1 MERSRPVTG
10 VRSEAHEA
18 RDAASPLGP
27 SGRPVIVC
35 VDDDAETLTRLEEAL
50 CKRYAAD
57 YRVISERSAADALGR
72 LEACRAAGDDVAVVL
87 ADQWMPEVTG
97 DELLGKVKRLH
108 PHAKRALLIDFGAWG
123 DRPTA
128 DAVLRCMALGHIDYY
143 VVKPWRS
150 PDEYFH
156 RTITE
161 FLHEWSRA
169 ASSEPKEVTVVA
181 KGWSAKGHELRDL
194 LARNGVPHAFHD
206 SDSEEGL
213 QLLRETGTESVT
225 GPVVVMLDGRVLL
238 DPSRADLARAYG
250 VSTQLG
256 DDTDFDVA
264 VIGAGPA
271 GLAAAVYA
279 SSEGLRTVCVEREAI
294 GGQAG
299 SSSLIRNY
307 LGFSRG
313 VTGAELAQRAYQ
325 QAWVFGTRFVLMRD
339 VRLLKCGGERHVIQT
354 SVGTEATAR
363 AVILATGV
371 DYRRLG
377 VPQLEE
383 LTGAGVFYGAAV
395 SEAHA
400 LAGQDAYVIG
410 GGNSAGQAAMHLSR
424 FAGRVTMLVRG
435 RSLAASMSRY
445 LRDEIEAAEN
455 VHVRLGAEVV
465 DGHGEGR
472 LEGLTL
478 RDRESGDTESVEAAA
493 LFVLIGARPHTGWL
507 PDSIQR
513 DRWGYVMTGPD
524 LSGDWP
530 LERQPLMHET
540 SQPGV
545 FAVGDVRHGSM
556 KRVAAAVGQGSV
568 VVQQVHEYLASGDE
582 PAAKLAAGGRG

>member
-1 MERSRPVTG
+1 MTRSRPATG
-10 VRSEAHEA
+10 VRSETHEA
-18 RDAASPLGP
+18 RDTAAPLGP
-27 SGRPVIVC
+27 GGRPVILC
-35 VDDDAETLTRLEEAL
+35 VDDDAEALARLEETL
-50 CKRYAAD
+50 CKRYAGD
-57 YRVISERSAADALGR
+57 YRVIGERSAADALGR
-72 LEACRAAGDDVAVVL
+72 LEACRAAGDHVAIVL
-87 ADQWMPEVTG
+87 ADHWMPETTG
-97 DELLGKVKRLH
+97 AELLGKVKNLH
-108 PHAKRALLIDFGAWG
+108 PQAKRALLIDFGSWG
-123 DRPTA
+123 HRPTA
-128 DAVLRCMALGHIDYY
+128 EAVLRCMALGHIDYY
-143 VVKPWRS
+143 VVKPWTE

-169 ASSEPKEVTVVA
+169 APSEAKEVTLVA
-181 KGWSAKGHELRDL
+181 KSWSARGHELRDL
-194 LARNGVPHAFHD
+194 LSRNGVPHAFLD
-206 SDSEEGL
+206 SDSEQGRRV
-213 QLLRETGTESVT
+213 LRETRTEQVN
-225 GPVVVMLDGRVLL
+225 GPVVLMLDGRVLV
-238 DPSRADLARAYG
+238 DPSRAELADAYG

-256 DDTDFDVA
+256 EDRDFDVA

-279 SSEGLRTVCVEREAI
+279 SSEGLRTLVVEREAI

-339 VRLLKCGGERHVIQT
+339 VRVIKCGGDQHVIQT

-377 VPQLEE
+377 VPGLEE
-383 LTGAGVFYGAAV
+383 LTGAGIFYGAAV
-395 SEAHA
+395 SEARA
-400 LAGQDAYVIG
+400 LAGQEAYVVG

-424 FAGRVTMLVRG
+424 FAGRVTMLIRG

-445 LRDEIEAAEN
+445 LQNEIEAAEN
-455 VHVRLGAEVV
+455 VHVRLGAEVI
-465 DGHGEGR
+465 DGGGEGR
-472 LEGLTL
+472 LEELTL
-478 RDRESGDTESVEAAA
+478 RDRESGDTETVEAAA
-493 LFVLIGARPHTGWL
+493 LFVLIGARPHTAWL
-507 PDSIQR
+507 PGSIER

-524 LSGDWP
+524 LTGDWP
-530 LERQPLMHET
+530 LERPPLMHET
-540 SQPGV
+540 SEPGV
-545 FAVGDVRHGSM
+545 FAVGDVRHGAM

-568 VVQQVHEYLASGDE
+568 VIQQVHEYLAGIE
-582 PAAKLAAGGRG
+582 RPAGVAAGGRG

>member
-18 RDAASPLGP
+18 RDTAAPIGP
-27 SGRPVIVC
+27 VGRPVILC
-35 VDDDAETLTRLEEAL
+35 VDDDADALAGLEETL

-57 YRVISERSAADALGR
+57 YRVIAERSASDAMGR
-72 LEACRAAGDDVAVVL
+72 LEACRAAGDDVAIVL
-87 ADQWMPEVTG
+87 ADHWMPETTG
-97 DELLGKVKRLH
+97 AELLGKVKVLH
-108 PHAKRALLIDFGAWG
+108 PEAKRALLIDFGAWG

-128 DAVLRCMALGHIDYY
+128 DAILRCMSLGHIDYY

-156 RTITE
+156 RTISE
-161 FLHEWSRA
+161 FLHEWSRS
-169 ASSEPKEVTVVA
+169 ASSEAKEITLVA
-181 KGWSAKGHELRDL
+181 KSWSAKGHELRDL
-194 LARNGVPHAFHD
+194 LSRNGVPHAFLD

-213 QLLRETGTESVT
+213 RLLRETRTEKAKC
-225 GPVVVMLDGRVLL
+225 PVVVMLDGRVLL
-238 DPSRADLARAYG
+238 DPSRAELADAYG
-250 VSTQLG
+250 VATQLG
-256 DDTDFDVA
+256 DDPDFDVA

-279 SSEGLRTVCVEREAI
+279 ASEGLRTLVVEREAI

-339 VRLLKCGGERHVIQT
+339 VRMLKCGGDRHVIQT

-377 VPQLEE
+377 VPGLEE

-395 SEAHA
+395 SEARG
-400 LAGQDAYVIG
+400 LAGQEAYVVG

-445 LRDEIEAAEN
+445 LQNEIEAAPN

-465 DGHGEGR
+465 DGSGDGHLER
-472 LEGLTL
+472 LVL
-478 RDRESGDTESVEAAA
+478 RDRESRDTETVDAAA
-493 LFVLIGARPHTGWL
+493 LFVLIGARPHTSWL
-507 PDSIQR
+507 PDSIER
-513 DRWGYVMTGPD
+513 DRWGYVTTGPD
-524 LSGDWP
+524 LTGGWP
-530 LERQPLMHET
+530 LDRPPFMHET
-540 SQPGV
+540 SEPGV
-545 FAVGDVRHGSM
+545 FAVGDVRHGSV

-568 VVQQVHEYLASGDE
+568 VIQQVHGYLAAADQPARLAPSGQ
-582 PAAKLAAGGRG
+582 G